1 MVGNLDMNRNMIF
14 NLANVSSLGSAVN
27 REYVHSTFLQKS
39 GGTMTGNINLNN
51 NYITGIPNTPSTN
64 SSAISKN
71 YLDNRLFLGY
81 VSNPSII
88 DFDMNDN
95 YIMNLKDPIFPD

>member
-1 MVGNLDMNRNMIF
+1 MN
-14 NLANVSSLGSAVN
+14 SSLGSAVN
-27 REYVHSTFLQKS
+27 REYVHSTFLPKS
-39 GGTMTGNINLNN
+39 GGTMTGNINFNN
-51 NYITGIPNTPSTN
+51 NDITGIPNTPSTN

-81 VSNPSII
+81 VSNLSII

-95 YIMNLKDPIFPD
+95 YIMNLKDPIFPDYGANKRYVDDNFFT